1 MYFYSMKVFHISNTS
16 RLSKEKFE
24 TVYRAYYSRLFYYCF
39 QFISDEEASKDI
51 INDVFEKVWT
61 QRHELKEETLSTFL
75 YTLVRNK
82 CLDYIKHKKVEQQ
95 YTELYELITYE
106 EPEDH
111 ELYEQQISQI
121 EKIISNL
128 GEPTK
133 SIFTKC
139 YFLNKKYAEVAEEYN
154 ISTNGV
160 KKHIMK
166 VLRLMRE
173 NFETKK

>member
-1 MYFYSMKVFHISNTS
+1 MKIFRFPNTS
-16 RLSKEKFE
+16 RLSEERFE
-24 TVYRAYYSRLFYYCF
+24 TVYRAYYSRLYYYCF
-39 QFISDEEASKDI
+39 QFISDTEASKDI
-51 INDVFEKVWT
+51 INDVFEKLWT

-95 YTELYELITYE
+95 YTELYKLITYE
-106 EPEDH
+106 EPDEY

-121 EKIISNL
+121 EKIISDL
-128 GEPTK
+128 DEPTK

-139 YFLNKKYAEVAEEYN
+139 YSLNKKYAEVAEEYN

-166 VLRLMRE
+166 VLRLIRGK
-173 NFETKK
+173 FETKK

>member
-1 MYFYSMKVFHISNTS
+1 MKIFHFPNTS

-39 QFISDEEASKDI
+39 QFISDEEEASKDI
-51 INDVFEKVWT
+51 INDVFEKLWT

-106 EPEDH
+106 EPDEY

-121 EKIISNL
+121 EKIISDL
-128 GEPTK
+128 DEPTK

-166 VLRLMRE
+166 VLRLIRGK
-173 NFETKK
+173 FETKK